1 MALGRFFWIRR
12 RAAAHQVSLSG
23 EMQGCRDG
31 NAVLTRALYHVAR
44 KPALCRKSHRC
55 RTSLL
60 AERDCVRPNPKILGS
75 LMYMFRIGFFTEIY
89 RPVVN
94 GVVAAVEG
102 LAEGLRSRGHQVYC
116 FAPRMPGYDDALAE
130 PAPLEETVFRM
141 PSLPLPTRTPYRL
154 TLPLVSRRNV
164 NNVIRRLSLVH
175 VHSPFITG
183 WMGLRYARRYG
194 MPLIYTYHT
203 QLEAYA
209 HYVPFEP
216 NATRFATSHLTRTFA
231 NLSDVVIVP
240 TPPMVEHL
248 RRLGVTARICVVPNG
263 IDLRRFGSGRR
274 DERARERMGAGSGDR
289 LLLCVSRLAKEKNL
303 ELLFEALAQVPEHPL
318 KLAIAGEGPARQEL
332 EEHVR
337 QRRLGDRVRF
347 LGVVGRDEL
356 PDLYASA
363 DAFVMPSTTE
373 TQGLVQAEALAA
385 GALVIAADAPPNRD
399 VLGAAGW
406 IVPPVAGAFA
416 KAFASLPHLPDP
428 DRAQRARTASTR
440 FSLEGQLDRM
450 LELYAELVPSGQAVG
465 ACLTSNIRSI

>member
-1 MALGRFFWIRR
+1 M
-12 RAAAHQVSLSG
+12 
-23 EMQGCRDG
+23 
-31 NAVLTRALYHVAR
+31 
-44 KPALCRKSHRC
+44 
-55 RTSLL
+55 RTL
-60 AERDCVRPNPKILGS
+60 K
-75 LMYMFRIGFFTEIY
+75 IGFFTEIY

-102 LAEGLRSRGHQVYC
+102 LADGLRSRGHQVYC
-116 FAPRMPGYDDALAE
+116 FAPRMPGYDDAVAE
-130 PAPLEETVFRM
+130 PAPVAETVFRM

-164 NNVIRRLSLVH
+164 NNVIRRLSVVH

-216 NATRFATSHLTRTFA
+216 NATRFAASQLTRTFA

-240 TPPMVEHL
+240 TAAMVEHL
-248 RRLGVTARICVVPNG
+248 RSLGVTARIAVVPNG
-263 IDLRRFGSGRR
+263 IDLRHFGSGRR
-274 DERARERMGAGSGDR
+274 DERSRERMGAGPGDR

-303 ELLFEALAQVPEHPL
+303 ELLFEALALEPAFPL

-337 QRRLGDRVRF
+337 RRKLTARVRF

-356 PDLYASA
+356 PSLYASA

-385 GALVIAADAPPNRD
+385 GALVIAAEAPPNRD
-399 VLGAAGW
+399 VLGGAGW
-406 IVPPVAGAFA
+406 IVPPVAAAFA
-416 KAFASLPHLPDP
+416 KAFARLPERPDP
-428 DRAQRARTASTR
+428 AGAGRAQAASER
-440 FSLEGQLDRM
+440 FSLERQLDRV
-450 LELYAELVPSGQAVG
+450 LELYAALAPSEALGG
-465 ACLTSNIRSI
+465 CLTSNIRSL